1 MTAAIIGIYPA
12 STQIGGYRATAAAS
26 DHHAVRAAFQ
36 SGSDLIADSDAVW
49 PANWLTVLYDQ
60 IHPFCVLS
68 ARRRGRQ
75 PQLWALDQMF
85 CPARNDDRASSILL
99 RDAAL
104 IRVLI

>member
-1 MTAAIIGIYPA
+1 MPA
-12 STQIGGYRATAAAS
+12 MNKQ
-26 DHHAVRAAFQ
+26 HRAAGRPRNTPYRRFGTQ
-36 SGSDLIADSDAVW
+36 W

-99 RDAAL
+99 KDAAL